1 MHQMDFLHAGG
12 MSPRPSDHVVRI
24 SAVSQSSATSAT
36 RSWRPALALALKLA
50 RFGPRQSLPA
60 PPRRGAREA
69 WLLE

>member
-1 MHQMDFLHAGG
+1 MDFLHAGG
-12 MSPRPSDHVVRI
+12 TSPRPSDHVVRI

-36 RSWRPALALALKLA
+36 RSWRLALALELA